1 MAVWNPR
8 QIATQN
14 VDRQGRCHENRSY
27 PETPVAMHPSP
38 IWTRARFAAVATISL
53 MIVLVSCHFV
63 SIAGEYSP
71 LRAAWL
77 QRAR

>member
-1 MAVWNPR
+1 MTIWNPR

-14 VDRQGRCHENRSY
+14 IDSERGSHEDRAY
-27 PETPVAMHPSP
+27 PKAPVTMHPSP
-38 IWTRARFAAVATISL
+38 IRAGIGLTPVAAISFHV
-53 MIVLVSCHFV
+53 VLASCHFV

-71 LRAAWL
+71 RRAAWL

>member
-1 MAVWNPR
+1 MTIWNPG

-14 VDRQGRCHENRSY
+14 IDRERRRHEDCAY
-27 PETPVAMHPSP
+27 PEAPVTMHPSP
-38 IWTRARFAAVATISL
+38 VRTGIGFAGAVAVSL
-53 MIVLVSCHFV
+53 RVVLVSCQFV

-71 LRAAWL
+71 RRAAWL